1 MVDQLE
7 QREAATELDPGTAW
21 DRAAAPWDIFVE
33 SGADFWRTEVHGPAL
48 VAACGPVAGLRVL
61 DLGCGQG
68 WFSRQLA
75 QGGAEVVGVDISAN
89 QIANA
94 RRHEAE
100 EPLGITYLHLD
111 AMRVAEQWPAN
122 SFDLVTACMVLHDL
136 PDATAVLA
144 GARQVVVPSGRVIF
158 SILHPLTNTPFHG
171 WVRDEHGR
179 KTVMTLDRYFDVG
192 QRIEQWNMT
201 RLTATWEAPV
211 WHRTLSELSE
221 VIAAA
226 GLAIRRLS
234 EPRPTPEQVERYPAF
249 EPATRMPYFLIVE
262 LARA

>member
-1 MVDQLE
+1 MGDLQE
-7 QREAATELDPGTAW
+7 DAAELDPGTAW

-33 SGADFWRTEVHGPAL
+33 SGADFWRSEVHGPAL
-48 VAACGPVAGLRVL
+48 VAACGDVTGLRVL

-75 QGGAEVVGVDISAN
+75 QQGAKVVGVDISAA

-94 RRHEAE
+94 GRHEAE
-100 EPLGITYLHLD
+100 QPLGIAYYHLD
-111 AMRVAEQWPAN
+111 ATRVAERWPVR

-144 GARQVVVPSGRVIF
+144 VARQVVVPEGRMIF
-158 SILHPLTNTPFHG
+158 SIVHPLTNTPYHG

-192 QRIEQWNMT
+192 RRIEHWNMA

-211 WHRTLSELSE
+211 WHRTLSEWSE
-221 VIAAA
+221 AITAA

-262 LARA
+262 LGRA